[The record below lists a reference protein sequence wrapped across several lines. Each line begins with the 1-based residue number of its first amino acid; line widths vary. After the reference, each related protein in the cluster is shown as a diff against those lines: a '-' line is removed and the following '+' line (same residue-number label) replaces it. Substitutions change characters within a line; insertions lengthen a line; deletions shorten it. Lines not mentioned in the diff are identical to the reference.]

1 MVQNYFAVGMK
12 LANHFVFVIA
22 CTESSVD
29 LAVGKTKIGL
39 RQVIGINNLIKIS
52 TYRLACRDSEITWVG

>member
-29 LAVGKTKIGL
+29 LAVEKTKIGL
-39 RQVIGINNLIKIS
+39 RIVAVAEFVKK
-52 TYRLACRDSEITWVG
+52 CVG